1 MPEQRGQRWH
11 DRRMSIVDTAAKLF
25 AERGY
30 HATGTADLC
39 QAVGLGK
46 GSLYYYVESKENL
59 LYLIHERVMNQVL
72 DMATRIAELDEPAA
86 ERLRRLGQEQVSVI
100 ASYPDHVWVF
110 LHEHKALTGE
120 RAAQF
125 TASRRR
131 YERQI
136 ERILSDGVASG
147 EFAIADVRIAA
158 LAWLGMH
165 NYTYLWYEPSKKL
178 TVERLAA
185 EYYELFINGIR
196 APGRHPAATGPRPRH
211 SAYARSR
218 GAGPLE
224 ETARHLPP
232 RA

>member
-1 MPEQRGQRWH
+1 MPEQRGQRWY
-11 DRRMSIVDTAAKLF
+11 DRRTSIVDAAAKLF

-30 HATGTADLC
+30 HATGTAELC
-39 QAVGLGK
+39 EAVGLGK

-59 LYLIHERVMNQVL
+59 LYLIHERVMTQVL
-72 DMATRIAELDEPAA
+72 GLVTRIADLDVPAA
-86 ERLRRLGQEQVSVI
+86 ERLRQLGQEQISVI
-100 ASYPDHVWVF
+100 ATYPDHVWVF

-120 RAAQF
+120 RAEQF

-131 YERQI
+131 YEQQI
-136 ERILSDGVASG
+136 ERILSDGVKDG
-147 EFAIADVRIAA
+147 EFAISDVRTAA

-185 EYYELFINGIR
+185 EYYEFFVNGIR
-196 APGRHPAATGPRPRH
+196 APGRGP
-211 SAYARSR
+211 
-218 GAGPLE
+218 E
-224 ETARHLPP
+224 P

>member
-1 MPEQRGQRWH
+1 MPQQRGQRWH
-11 DRRMSIVDTAAKLF
+11 DRRTGIVDAAAKLF

-30 HATGTADLC
+30 DATGTAELC

-72 DMATRIAELDEPAA
+72 GLATRIAELDEPAA
-86 ERLRRLGQEQVSVI
+86 ERLRQLGQQQIWVI

-120 RAAQF
+120 RARLF
-125 TASRRR
+125 TDSRRH
-131 YERQI
+131 YEQQI
-136 ERILSDGVASG
+136 ERILSDGVAAG
-147 EFAIADVRIAA
+147 EFAISDVRVAA

-185 EYYELFINGIR
+185 EYYRLFIDGIQ
-196 APGRHPAATGPRPRH
+196 AAADGGAAESRRP
-211 SAYARSR
+211 ARSAS
-218 GAGPLE
+218 G
-224 ETARHLPP
+224 
-232 RA
+232 

>member
-11 DRRMSIVDTAAKLF
+11 ERRTSIVDTAAELF

-30 HATGTADLC
+30 HATGTAELC
-39 QAVGLGK
+39 EAVGLGK

-72 DMATRIAELDEPAA
+72 GLATRIADLDEPAA
-86 ERLRRLGQEQVSVI
+86 ERLRKLGREQISVI
-100 ASYPDHVWVF
+100 ATYPDHVWVF

-120 RAAQF
+120 RAEQF
-125 TASRRR
+125 TASRRQ
-131 YERQI
+131 YEHCI
-136 ERILSDGVASG
+136 ERILAEGVKSG

-165 NYTYLWYEPSKKL
+165 NYTYLWFEPSKRL

-185 EYYELFINGIR
+185 DYYEFFLNGIR
-196 APGRHPAATGPRPRH
+196 APG
-211 SAYARSR
+211 
-218 GAGPLE
+218 
-224 ETARHLPP
+224 
-232 RA
+232 